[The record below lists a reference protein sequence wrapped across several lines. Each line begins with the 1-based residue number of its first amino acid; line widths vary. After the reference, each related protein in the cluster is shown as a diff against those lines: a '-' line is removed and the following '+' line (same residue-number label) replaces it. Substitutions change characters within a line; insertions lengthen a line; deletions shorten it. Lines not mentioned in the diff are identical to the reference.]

1 MLDGDRDVGRIF
13 LDANERWF
21 WGLGFERQRGGKKRY
36 GTVDTREEAMAA
48 FRVEYESWLEE
59 KSR

>member
-1 MLDGDRDVGRIF
+1 MSRLRIF

-21 WGLGFERQRGGKKRY
+21 WGLGHFAQLDGKKGY

-48 FRVEYESWLEE
+48 FKAEYERWLQE
-59 KSR
+59 RG